1 MRLKDRELIIYTL
14 ESEELKDF
22 INRVLELLMIEDK
35 NEGLDK

>member
-1 MRLKDRELIIYTL
+1 MRPKDREIIIYA
-14 ESEELKDF
+14 SENEDLKTF